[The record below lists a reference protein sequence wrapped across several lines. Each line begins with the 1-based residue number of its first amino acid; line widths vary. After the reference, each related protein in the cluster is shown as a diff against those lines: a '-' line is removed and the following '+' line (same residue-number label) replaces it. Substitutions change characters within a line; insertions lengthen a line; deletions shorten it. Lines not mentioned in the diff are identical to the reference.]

1 MSLSDFEVADQASK
15 AAAATPRSEED
26 AIRADALSGARRWAV
41 NEIGAAIAHQLV
53 EPLTALLLYMH
64 ELRSLLDE
72 SPAAM
77 PIGTRKIVQGAVQE
91 TERVCVIMERIGNQF
106 EGPED
111 SESAV
116 MRGRD
121 AITWWSRSGN
131 AGDESTSATKRAQH
145 DCLTPREREV
155 LDQISG
161 GATNKEGALR
171 LRISPRTFEAHRAE
185 IMRKLGA
192 RNTADLLRKVLLDVR

>member
-1 MSLSDFEVADQASK
+1 MSLNDLEFVNQVSE
-15 AAAATPRSEED
+15 AAASEPGSEQD

-41 NEIGAAIAHQLV
+41 NEVGAAIAHQLV

-64 ELRSLLDE
+64 ELRSVIDE
-72 SPAAM
+72 SPAAV
-77 PIGTRKIVQGAVQE
+77 PLGTRKIVEGAVQE
-91 TERVCVIMERIGNQF
+91 TERVCVIIERIGNQF

-116 MRGRD
+116 TRGRD
-121 AITWWSRSGN
+121 AITWWSRSGSG
-131 AGDESTSATKRAQH
+131 GDESAGARRRAQH
-145 DCLTPREREV
+145 GCLTPREREV

-192 RNTADLLRKVLLDVR
+192 RNTADLLRKVLLDTR

>member
-1 MSLSDFEVADQASK
+1 MSLSDFEIADQVSK
-15 AAAATPRSEED
+15 AAAATSRSEQD
-26 AIRADALSGARRWAV
+26 TIRADALSGARRWAV

-64 ELRSLLDE
+64 ELRSLIDE
-72 SPAAM
+72 SPATT
-77 PIGTRKIVQGAVQE
+77 PIETRKIVQGAVQE

-121 AITWWSRSGN
+121 AITWWSRSGST
-131 AGDESTSATKRAQH
+131 GDESTSATKRAQH

-185 IMRKLGA
+185 IMRKLSA
-192 RNTADLLRKVLLDVR
+192 RNIADLLRKVLLDVR

>member
-1 MSLSDFEVADQASK
+1 MLLSDLEFAGQASE
-15 AAAATPRSEED
+15 AAESRSGQD
-26 AIRADALSGARRWAV
+26 SIGPDALSGARRWAV
-41 NEIGAAIAHQLV
+41 NEVGAAIAHQLV
-53 EPLTALLLYMH
+53 EPLTALLLYTH
-64 ELRSLLDE
+64 ELRSLAEE
-72 SPAAM
+72 SSAGM
-77 PIGTRKIVQGAVQE
+77 PLGTRKIVEGAVRE
-91 TERVCVIMERIGNQF
+91 TERICAIMERIGNQF

-121 AITWWSRSGN
+121 AITWWSRSGS
-131 AGDESTSATKRAQH
+131 AGDESSGAPRRAQH
-145 DCLTPREREV
+145 DCLTAREREV

-192 RNTADLLRKVLLDVR
+192 RNTADLLRKVLLDAR